1 MLYYCKEVGAAMSID
16 DIINSVISG
25 VKEEWPL
32 IYKIRYVYITLGKF
46 LKKNTDFFF
55 SVDHKLGEMNM
66 SFQDIRDAY
75 SNDDELSESIICKSS
90 SIILK
95 MIYDRLGIKSRLVK
109 SLNNIIEYDDGT
121 NKIDINHWFLAV
133 SDGEN
138 EYFCTL
144 SSDLPYIQMGMET
157 RHFGVNIPYFK
168 KIGDIE
174 QQVYEGEE
182 IKHTVISKELLR
194 KIDIAIGYIKNQ
206 YHYDENY
213 SKSSKWSYNYDDA
226 ALSMLSEAM
235 NSNKMYNDLEIRSTD
250 FYSKLMN
257 FEGAD
262 GRSID
267 LSDIDTKLSKE
278 DWNIWLKNLCNLVL
292 ERVNLVTYYKINSY
306 PAFESDKWNYQEWLT
321 NVCKQLQR
329 YFIEYVDVY
338 DSSLYVEEPFNFQRW
353 SRLLKKKL
361 SDDMK
366 MENYDNLLTILDEM
380 NALASFVIKGEFNKH
395 FSSLLHSL
403 AYHFVHEK
411 NLYEK
416 SLVNGKVSSKY
427 IAHKFKK
434 LFNVIF
440 DCGNTRSEF
449 NDMSYSEQI
458 VIIKMILERMFKEL
472 NKSNSFIEGYD
483 DNYSPVFNRIN
494 LYSIKNKKTGE
505 YSIVFH
511 ILDDGTF
518 ADTYYFYDPKENEFK
533 LADIIDIYSNFII
546 VSNRFKSKI
555 EEMENIEVEEEKKVK
570 V

>member
-1 MLYYCKEVGAAMSID
+1 MSID
-16 DIINSVISG
+16 DIINSAISG

-121 NKIDINHWFLAV
+121 NKIDINHRFLAV

-157 RHFGVNIPYFK
+157 KHFGVNIPYFK

-206 YHYDENY
+206 YRYDE
-213 SKSSKWSYNYDDA
+213 
-226 ALSMLSEAM
+226 
-235 NSNKMYNDLEIRSTD
+235 
-250 FYSKLMN
+250 
-257 FEGAD
+257 
-262 GRSID
+262 
-267 LSDIDTKLSKE
+267 
-278 DWNIWLKNLCNLVL
+278 
-292 ERVNLVTYYKINSY
+292 
-306 PAFESDKWNYQEWLT
+306 
-321 NVCKQLQR
+321 
-329 YFIEYVDVY
+329 
-338 DSSLYVEEPFNFQRW
+338 
-353 SRLLKKKL
+353 
-361 SDDMK
+361 
-366 MENYDNLLTILDEM
+366 
-380 NALASFVIKGEFNKH
+380 
-395 FSSLLHSL
+395 
-403 AYHFVHEK
+403 
-411 NLYEK
+411 
-416 SLVNGKVSSKY
+416 
-427 IAHKFKK
+427 
-434 LFNVIF
+434 
-440 DCGNTRSEF
+440 
-449 NDMSYSEQI
+449 
-458 VIIKMILERMFKEL
+458 
-472 NKSNSFIEGYD
+472 
-483 DNYSPVFNRIN
+483 NYSPVFNRIN
-494 LYSIKNKKTGE
+494 LYSIKNKKSGE

-511 ILDDGTF
+511 ILDDETF
-518 ADTYYFYDPKENEFK
+518 ADIYYFYDPKENEFK

-546 VSNRFKSKI
+546 VSNRFKSNI
-555 EEMENIEVEEEKKVK
+555 EEMENIEVEEEKRLKFSTLTFYFNFNK
-570 V
+570 E